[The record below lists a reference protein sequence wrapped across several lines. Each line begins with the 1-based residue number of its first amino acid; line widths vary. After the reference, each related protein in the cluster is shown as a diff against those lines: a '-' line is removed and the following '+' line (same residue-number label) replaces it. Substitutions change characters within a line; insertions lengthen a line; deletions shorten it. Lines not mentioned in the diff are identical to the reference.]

1 MINRM
6 RVASLYVVSIVF
18 FVSAGVNLPI
28 VLEKEAY
35 LIAAFLVSYIILVV
49 IALIAFWTTRRLEL
63 AIFFLGLCV
72 LLLII
77 EQSIDGGGI
86 FGLGV
91 LYLMFGFPVIYLLCG
106 IKITFLLMAAYYG
119 GLLFRL
125 NTGIFLPTSIFNT
138 PQITQRMLFILGIAL
153 ALQGAT
159 CLCIDII
166 IRNLVRIAYYD
177 RITGLPNRFKFVSLL
192 KERMLLRNAARN
204 PVSVIALKT
213 VNLSKINSM
222 LGPDLA
228 DDLMATIGARL
239 STYLNGTRA
248 VGRWSSSVFVLM
260 ADLHQQHHLERYTT
274 SLVEHLSGP
283 FLVGERVVS
292 VFFNVAVSRSPE
304 DAEEAGAL
312 INSAISLLERNRS
325 QPGEVAFYTRD
336 IQCCQA
342 RMFGLLDDLNNANFD
357 DEFYL
362 VYQPKIRVTDQ
373 VCIGAEVLLRWN
385 NPKRGD
391 VPPGEFIPVA
401 EQCGMIQSI
410 SRWVIKNSFMEI
422 AAMTASEPALIEG
435 RIFAINLSV
444 TDLHDREFI
453 GYVEKMQQR
462 YTIPSSMIEFEI
474 TEGVM
479 LDDDPRVSENLAKL
493 LEKKF
498 RIAIDDFGTGYSSL
512 GYLQRL
518 RVHNLKI
525 DRSFVQALFVHP
537 RHEDSALIDAIISM
551 SKSLKLEITAEGVET
566 ENQFQ
571 YLGVRGCDSV
581 QGFLFSHGI
590 RQDEFLSY
598 CRDHCPPSAK

>member
-1 MINRM
+1 M
-6 RVASLYVVSIVF
+6 RVAAIYVVSLVF
-18 FVSAGVNLPI
+18 YVSAGVNLPI
-28 VLEKEAY
+28 VLENE
-35 LIAAFLVSYIILVV
+35 LHVIAAFLTAYIFLATV
-49 IALIAFWTTRRLEL
+49 ALIALWTTRRLNL
-63 AIFFLGLCV
+63 AVSILGFCV

-77 EQSIDGGGI
+77 EQSIDGGGV

-91 LYLMFGFPVIYLLCG
+91 LYLMFGFPVIYLLSG
-106 IKITFLLMAAYYG
+106 IHVTLLFMAAYYG

-125 NTGIFLPTSIFNT
+125 NYGFYLPTSIFNNHE
-138 PQITQRMLFILGIAL
+138 ITQRILFIMGIAL
-153 ALQGAT
+153 VLQGTT

-166 IRNLVRIAYYD
+166 IRNLVQIAYFD
-177 RITGLPNRFKFVSLL
+177 RITGLPNRFKFLSLVR
-192 KERMLLRNAARN
+192 ERMLLRNTKRN

-222 LGPDLA
+222 LGPDRA
-228 DDLMATIGARL
+228 DELMATIGARL

-248 VGRWSSSVFVLM
+248 TGRWSSSVFVLL
-260 ADLHQQHHLERYTT
+260 ADLHEQHHLEHYTT

-304 DAEEAGAL
+304 DADEAGAL

-342 RMFGLLDDLNNANFD
+342 RMFGLLDDLNNACFD

-362 VYQPKIRVTDQ
+362 VYQPKIRVSDQ
-373 VCIGAEVLLRWN
+373 ACIGAEVLLRWN
-385 NPKRGD
+385 NPKRGN

-410 SRWVIKNSFMEI
+410 SRWVIKNSFAEI
-422 AAMTASEPALIEG
+422 ADMMASDPELIQG

-444 TDLHDREFI
+444 TDLHDREFT

-462 YTIPSSMIEFEI
+462 YDVPSSMIEFEI

-479 LDDDPRVSENLAKL
+479 LDDDPRISGNLAKL

-537 RHEDSALIDAIISM
+537 QQEDSALIDAIISM

-566 ENQFQ
+566 ANQFQ
-571 YLGVRGCDSV
+571 YLGIRGCDSV

-590 RQDEFLSY
+590 RQEEFLSY
-598 CRDHCPPSAK
+598 CREHCAPPAK